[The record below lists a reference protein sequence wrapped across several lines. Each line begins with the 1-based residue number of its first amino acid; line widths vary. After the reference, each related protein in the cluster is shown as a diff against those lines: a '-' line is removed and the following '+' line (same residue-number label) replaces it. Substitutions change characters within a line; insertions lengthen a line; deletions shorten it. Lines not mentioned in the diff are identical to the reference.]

1 MYETNHPVTKIRSS
15 AKLPDTRFIDQLRQV
30 AGIAGPVV
38 LTSATT
44 VVLGLTDTALLGHH
58 STQALGTAAL
68 VVPIWVFC
76 TALVVPWGSATQVF
90 VARWHGAGDTDSIER
105 MARAGL
111 FAVLGIGAVFA
122 LAAAIAAPA
131 IVAFTA
137 PADLDRVDATV
148 MLWVLLCGLP
158 FSAATAHVRG
168 VLAGTGDTVSGAWN
182 AVAVAAL
189 NSALSAVLIFGAGLG
204 PVGAA
209 IGSSIAVIAGTGG
222 LCLQARAVL
231 GFEKRSARAELGL
244 LRAWSVLAIPD
255 VVFGMVSYGSDAVIA
270 SLVATTGTVVLAAHR
285 LMSLAISIVWMF
297 VFGTAVAISVLVG
310 QRLGAGDEHGRR
322 AVVRA
327 GTVLMLAASCG
338 TALLIAVAAPMFFRL
353 FTDDPAVTAAAIT
366 VVWTLPVLAP
376 IMAIGTVYAAQLR
389 AAGDTKGV
397 MYVSLFSVGVTLPA
411 VWMFTVV
418 WQWALSGVYCAI
430 VVGWI
435 ARTAATYLRYG
446 NQVKRCG
453 SGQFQVRESPDVPD
467 QSAT

>member
-1 MYETNHPVTKIRSS
+1 MTEIQS
-15 AKLPDTRFIDQLRQV
+15 AAQLPESRFVVRLRQV

-44 VVLGLTDTALLGHH
+44 VVLGLTDTALLGHD

-68 VVPIWVFC
+68 VLPVWIFC

-90 VARWHGAGDTDSIER
+90 VARWHGAGHTDSIER
-105 MARAGL
+105 LARAGL
-111 FAVLGIGAVFA
+111 FAALGIGAVFA
-122 LAAAIAAPA
+122 LAASIAAPA

-137 PADLDRVDATV
+137 PADLDRVEATV

-222 LCLQARAVL
+222 LCLQATAKL
-231 GFEKRSARAELGL
+231 GFEKGSAPAAHGL
-244 LRAWSVLAIPD
+244 LRAWSALAVPD
-255 VVFGMVSYGSDAVIA
+255 VVFGMASYGSDAVIA
-270 SLVATTGTVVLAAHR
+270 SLVATTGTVALAAHR
-285 LMSLAISIVWMF
+285 LMSLAIAIVWMF

-310 QRLGAGDEHGRR
+310 QCLGAGDEHGRR

-327 GTVLMLAASCG
+327 GTVLMLAASGG
-338 TALLIAVAAPMFFRL
+338 TALLIAVAAPGFFRL
-353 FTDDPAVTAAAIT
+353 FTDDPAVTAAAST
-366 VVWTLPVLAP
+366 VAWTLLVLAP
-376 IMAIGTVYAAQLR
+376 IMAMGTVYAAQLR

-418 WQWALSGVYCAI
+418 WQWGLSGVYSAI

-435 ARTAATYLRYG
+435 ARTAATYFRYG
-446 NQVKRCG
+446 DQANRCG
-453 SGQFQVRESPDVPD
+453 SGPGS
-467 QSAT
+467 